1 MKGDLT
7 DVRHF
12 ISEELY
18 NNYINKI
25 NELIEEPE
33 KREFYAKNS
42 RKYFEQEFL
51 IQNRIQSLEQIYT
64 NKGIK

>member
-1 MKGDLT
+1 MQDKYNGFL
-7 DVRHF
+7 
-12 ISEELY
+12 IPLNEELFA
-18 NNYINKI
+18 NKI